1 MRGMGVH
8 ALALERPSAEA
19 GEVGF
24 GPRFVQKDQFGR
36 VQTRLLLAPKPPR
49 PGDVG
54 AVLLA
59 GAECL
64 FLYVRPIFPK
74 TTLIAC
80 KEHFSPA
87 AARISLR
94 VRSFFRASKARSWLR
109 WVATIMGL
117 RPEKRCR
124 GAMSL
129 VCRRCWRS
137 FLTSP
142 NETRKRWAIS
152 TRVPSSLS

>member
-1 MRGMGVH
+1 MRGMGVNT
-8 ALALERPSAEA
+8 LALERPSAEP

-24 GPRFVQKDQFGR
+24 GPRFVQKYQLGR
-36 VQTRLLLAPKPPR
+36 VQPRLLFPPALPR
-49 PGDVG
+49 TGDVR
-54 AVLLA
+54 AILLA

-80 KEHFSPA
+80 KEHRSPA